1 MLKIKS
7 PLVIS
12 VGSSA
17 PITVASGILCPGLN
31 SQYLNG
37 MQSTDFAP
45 YVHTH
50 VASDITNGVLAGER
64 VGSGSL
70 VGIKALFSGGSPG
83 SGSSWRAIQT
93 SDLSGVTD
101 FMVDYVLPAMDA
113 SQARAA
119 IEAAPS
125 VHVHNAADVTSGIFS
140 VDRVGSGG
148 TTSAAKVLFGS
159 NVSGGAGQWRTPGF
173 ADITGA
179 VGFSGSPTTGRIPY
193 WTSPGVLGNSP
204 FNCVGDPVSSVTTD
218 ADFGTNGSV
227 TCADLVLDAS
237 DSGAAVSFR
246 SSVFTRVN
254 SIIQGSPSISITRN
268 PGDQTLTLDI
278 ASGYSTVLGNTGAVT
293 VPDTELAET
302 TLIGTIRSGE
312 SATFGAG
319 TLPTGSIIKVEAMG
333 TVSAPGNWANGVLR
347 VKFGSSR
354 ALAFT
359 LLEEDSHLASGYAW
373 RLTAWLSVTTAGASA
388 TTVLSGML
396 EYEYPSDAD
405 TPGVRRL
412 RHLTGTASGTLDTT
426 ASNTFNLTWDNAT
439 GLEVNWTCNHLL
451 VTRY

>member
-37 MQSTDFAP
+37 LQSTDFAP

-227 TCADLVLDAS
+227 TCNDLVVNY
-237 DSGAAVSFR
+237 SGATNFK
-246 SSVFTRVN
+246 SSVYTKAKA
-254 SIIQGSPSISITRN
+254 IITGSASVTVTPN
-268 PGDQTLTLDI
+268 DGAQTLTLT
-278 ASGYSTVLGNTGAVT
+278 STGGSS
-293 VPDTELAET
+293 P
-302 TLIGTIRSGE
+302 
-312 SATFGAG
+312 
-319 TLPTGSIIKVEAMG
+319 PTSPANAIKVWVVNSGATG
-333 TVSAPGNWANGVLR
+333 GDWY
-347 VKFGSSR
+347 
-354 ALAFT
+354 T
-359 LLEEDSHLASGYAW
+359 LTGDNVY
-373 RLTAWLSVTTAGASA
+373 AGA
-388 TTVLSGML
+388 
-396 EYEYPSDAD
+396 
-405 TPGVRRL
+405 
-412 RHLTGTASGTLDTT
+412 
-426 ASNTFNLTWDNAT
+426 
-439 GLEVNWTCNHLL
+439 
-451 VTRY
+451 